1 MDKLLLF
8 TKYFFLL
15 ISGFICFVYSL
26 PQLRPDQAQ
35 DPNSVDDNIGWS
47 WGVSD
52 TNDNRNVNN
61 QVNRGTP
68 NVNRRPQSPQG
79 PQVPVPQNPPI
90 PQQPGTTRKRSFKNK
105 SLDLINLWYLPHLPV
120 PPGVTE
126 APSESFLRCFD
137 ACPTTSQYSPVCG
150 SDQQSYHNMAKFD
163 CAIACGAS
171 KSFF

>member
-1 MDKLLLF
+1 MNFYGLIV
-8 TKYFFLL
+8 FF
-15 ISGFICFVYSL
+15 GFICFAYSL

-35 DPNSVDDNIGWS
+35 DPNSVDDDIGWS

-52 TNDNRNVNN
+52 TNDDNRNVNN
-61 QVNRGTP
+61 QVNMGSS

-79 PQVPVPQNPPI
+79 PQVPLPQNPPI
-90 PQQPGTTRKRSFKNK
+90 PQRPGTT
-105 SLDLINLWYLPHLPV
+105 L

-163 CAIACGAS
+163 CAVACGANIQVLFVGTCVPIS
-171 KSFF
+171 G